1 MLFMFRNSEEDSDVY
16 ESWGIIQS
24 NLKCRDNWMQL
35 IDYDVFRGE
44 LMILLFDFYN
54 KDQEL
59 VRRMMLLVIIIIYIC
74 IYMIFGLF
82 LVLSQ
87 FLDFE
92 FII

>member
-24 NLKCRDNWMQL
+24 SLKCRDNWMQL